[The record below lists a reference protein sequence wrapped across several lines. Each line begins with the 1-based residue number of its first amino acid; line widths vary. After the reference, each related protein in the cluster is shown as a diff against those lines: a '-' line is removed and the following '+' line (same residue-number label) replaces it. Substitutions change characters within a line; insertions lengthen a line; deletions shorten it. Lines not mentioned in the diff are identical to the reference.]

1 MRRARQRQQQ
11 RQWQRRQHAGAA
23 TERQRRQQQQR
34 QQQPVALVQPYA
46 LAAAALVGH
55 VPGRIEHAQRLQVRA
70 IHAQGRV
77 TATTGRGQ
85 RTQGVAVQ
93 ARGLH
98 RAGGIAVHGAGGAAQ
113 AEHRGPV
120 TLARHGRSDFT
131 GGRIGLVG
139 HQQDVATL
147 EAGLVQQGGRLG
159 DRALGPTPVHRHHVR
174 RQGVQEQGDVA
185 GVGGQ
190 WCHRVRILGPGHQAH
205 FAALALA
212 QQGIDLGPCLGQAG
226 RLQVRGEHRGGQV
239 QRDHQRRPRFPVR
252 PRLLAPARTG
262 QRQHRQHPGQRHP
275 RQPQPRPAMPG
286 LEQVRQQVR
295 VHRITPALVPTA
307 TPQQPQQ
314 RQGQQCPQPQRPLE
328 MQLRHLR
335 QDLRPDTVHGLRLR
349 NGQATSASARA
360 PPSGQG

>member
-98 RAGGIAVHGAGGAAQ
+98 RAGGIAVHRAGGAAQ
-113 AEHRGPV
+113 AEHRSPIA
-120 TLARHGRSDFT
+120 LARHRRSHFAR
-131 GGRIGLVG
+131 GRIGLVR

-147 EAGLVQQGGRLG
+147 EACLVQQGRRMG
-159 DRALGPTPVHRHHVR
+159 DRTLGPVPVHRHHVR
-174 RQGVQEQGDVA
+174 RQRIQEQGDIA
-185 GVGGQ
+185 GIGGQ
-190 WCHRVRILGPGHQAH
+190 RGHRVCILGPGHQAH
-205 FAALALA
+205 FATLALA
-212 QQGIDLGPCLGQAG
+212 QQGIDLGPGLCQAG
-226 RLQVRGEHRGGQV
+226 RRQVRGEHRGRQV
-239 QRDHQRRPRFPVR
+239 QRDHQRRLRFPVR

-262 QRQHRQHPGQRHP
+262 QRQHRQHPGQRHA
-275 RQPQPRPAMPG
+275 RQTQPGTAMPR
-286 LEQVRQQVR
+286 LDQVRQQVR
-295 VHRITPALVPTA
+295 VHRITPALAPTA

-314 RQGQQCPQPQRPLE
+314 RQGQQRPQPPRPLE

-335 QDLRPDTVHGLRLR
+335 P
-349 NGQATSASARA
+349 
-360 PPSGQG
+360 